1 MRNDSAILQVLVLAN
16 FLDACWPM
24 FGRSISKKIL
34 LQSKTSYD
42 CNRKQIII
50 PIGKIFCRKEGGK
63 EVGRE
68 GGKEGRKEA
77 SKQAINQGRK
87 EGRNEAESGISG
99 HLLR

>member
-1 MRNDSAILQVLVLAN
+1 MALDRSSFSCEMIAQSFKFLFWQTSSMLVGQCLGD
-16 FLDACWPM
+16 LYQ
-24 FGRSISKKIL
+24 KKIL

-68 GGKEGRKEA
+68 GGKEGRKQA
-77 SKQAINQGRK
+77 SNQSRK
-87 EGRNEAESGISG
+87 EGRKE
-99 HLLR
+99 

>member
-68 GGKEGRKEA
+68 GR
-77 SKQAINQGRK
+77 KQASNQGRK

>member
-16 FLDACWPM
+16 FLDACWPL

-42 CNRKQIII
+42 CNQKQFIII
-50 PIGKIFCRKEGGK
+50 PIRKIFCRKEGGK

-68 GGKEGRKEA
+68 GGKEGRKQA
-77 SKQAINQGRK
+77 SNQGRK
-87 EGRNEAESGISG
+87 EGMK
-99 HLLR
+99 LKVVFQDTC